1 MTNRHKRCRRHEW
14 MFHAADWSPRGMIA
28 YYRVAVYRCVHCG
41 RIHRTWGKH
50 RWELRYFEDHPPIV
64 RGGSALAALDAAA

>member
-1 MTNRHKRCRRHEW
+1 
-14 MFHAADWSPRGMIA
+14 MIA
-28 YYRVAVYRCVHCG
+28 YYRVAVYHCVHCG

-50 RWELRYFEDHPPIV
+50 RWELRYFEDHRPIV